1 MTDRLKNPER
11 AWWPALPAAPQSER
25 GVAPYVLGA
34 AAAGMVALVCTVLKD
49 WLSNADST
57 MLMLIPVLWSSVRFG
72 FWPSFVTAVI
82 GALTANYFLFQP
94 HFAFG
99 FLSIGDFITLTVYVL
114 TAAVTSYWAGRAKRE
129 AELAGRRERDTAL
142 LYNLHRKMAATP
154 RAEALPEA
162 AATEIARIRHAG
174 VVLLL
179 GAPGALKSVAEYG
192 LAEPL
197 DAREMRA
204 AEAARRSGRPAG
216 AGAEHEVGARLL
228 YLPLR
233 AGAEPLGVI
242 GFAPGPGEPPG
253 TLKPEGLLT
262 TIASQIAIALE
273 RALMAEEM
281 TEARALAQ
289 TEKLR
294 AALLSSISHD
304 FRTPLASIIG
314 SASSLLET
322 GAQFSPEAR
331 RDLLLTIQQS
341 GERLHRYVVN
351 LLDMSRLEAGAL
363 TLKRDWVELGDL
375 IGTAL
380 ARMEGELE
388 HHRVT
393 LDLPR
398 DLPMLDA
405 DFVLI
410 EQVLLN
416 LLDNAAKYSPPG
428 STIAIAARDE
438 GDAIA
443 LEIANPCEALPAGE
457 TERIFTKFY
466 RLNDSSDTKGTG
478 LGLSICKGFVEAHGG
493 TIAAH
498 PTADGAGMVVV
509 VRLPVT
515 ADARAFRREALVDE

>member
-1 MTDRLKNPER
+1 MTHRRNDPER
-11 AWWPALPAAPQSER
+11 QGWPALPAAPQSER
-25 GVAPYVLGA
+25 GVAPYLLGA
-34 AAAGMVALVCTVLKD
+34 AAAGVVALVCIVLKD
-49 WLSNADST
+49 WLSNANST
-57 MLMLIPVLWSSVRFG
+57 MLMLIPVLWSSVRYG
-72 FWPSFVTAVI
+72 FWPSLVTAVI

-99 FLSIGDFITLTVYVL
+99 FLTIGDFITLIVYVL

-142 LYNLHRKMAATP
+142 LYNLHRKMAATA

-162 AATEIARIRHAG
+162 AAAEIARIRHAG

-179 GAPGALKSVAEYG
+179 GVPGRLASVAEYG
-192 LAEPL
+192 LAQPL
-197 DAREMRA
+197 DAREKQA
-204 AEAARRSGRPAG
+204 AEAALRGGRPAG
-216 AGAEHEVGARLL
+216 AGTDKEAEARLL

-233 AGAEPLGVI
+233 AGGEPLGAI
-242 GFAPGPGEPPG
+242 GFAPGTGESPG
-253 TLKPEGLLT
+253 TLRSEGLLT
-262 TIASQIAIALE
+262 TIASQIALALE
-273 RALMAEEM
+273 RAGMVEEM
-281 TEARALAQ
+281 TQARALAQ

-314 SASSLLET
+314 SASSLLEAS
-322 GAQFSPEAR
+322 AQFSPEAR
-331 RDLLLTIQQS
+331 RDLLVTIQQS

-363 TLKRDWVELGDL
+363 TVKRDWVELGDL

-380 ARMEGELE
+380 ARMEGELK
-388 HHRVT
+388 HHRVV

-398 DLPMLDA
+398 DLPMLDV

-416 LLDNAAKYSPPG
+416 LLDNAAKYSPTG
-428 STIAIAARDE
+428 STIALAARDE

-443 LEIANPCEALPAGE
+443 LEITNACATLPAGE
-457 TERIFTKFY
+457 SERIFTKFY
-466 RLNDSSDTKGTG
+466 RLSDTSDTKGTG

-498 PTADGAGMVVV
+498 PTADGAGLAIV